1 MHRGERWSWILLSL
15 IVGSLV
21 LVATAVLG
29 YGYWADRRV
38 AECREGEQPG
48 SDSWAN
54 CTYSGDFNG

>member
-29 YGYWADRRV
+29 YRYWADRRV
-38 AECREGEQPG
+38 TECRQGEQPG

-54 CTYSGDFNG
+54 CAYSGDFNG